1 MLVIRIKTLRVTI
14 LLVIGVKA
22 LRIGILLIVRIKT
35 LRVGILLVI
44 RIISLLIRIAEA
56 LLAISLLVAALT
68 LLITVLLES
77 ALLVSSIIGAIA
89 VLLIASAVFQ
99 AVVEAR
105 IGNSNIR
112 SDVDSGDSTGNACQ
126 KIPEDKGQIQ
136 YEFIHFM
143 SVHHGL
149 AFVDAVHDS
158 LFRIFR
164 KYVKGLGI
172 AVIGD
177 DAGEPEEQGPEHYKN
192 AHYDGQSPDFQA
204 VAGIGK

>member
-1 MLVIRIKTLRVTI
+1 MGTA
-14 LLVIGVKA
+14 LLE
-22 LRIGILLIVRIKT
+22 
-35 LRVGILLVI
+35 I
-44 RIISLLIRIAEA
+44 RIIALLSTALLEVRIITLLVRVAEA
-56 LLAISLLVAALT
+56 LLAVILLLSIALLLAAGLLVTAGLIT
-68 LLITVLLES
+68 ILLIT
-77 ALLVSSIIGAIA
+77 AIA
-89 VLLIASAVFQ
+89 CAVLLLIASAVFQ
-99 AVVEAR
+99 AVVEAC
-105 IGNSNIR
+105 IGNSDIR

-149 AFVDAVHDS
+149 AFVDAIHDS

-172 AVIGD
+172 AVIGN

-204 VAGIGK
+204 VAGIGKW